1 MEVKVMKRMFLVLLL
16 LVTLGFFAN
25 CYAADGDVYN
35 DTYNRVNSVGAI
47 IPASETVTCSA
58 ANPGVGVASLT
69 TKTTFVVT
77 DATGASADVITL
89 ADGVA
94 GQEKIITLK
103 TDAETT
109 GLKVTPASYVST
121 DVLLEDAGDGVTF
134 VFDGAKWVLVSNNG
148 GTIE

>member
-1 MEVKVMKRMFLVLLL
+1 MIKRVFTVLLL
-16 LVTLGFFAN
+16 ILALGFLAMPV
-25 CYAADGDVYN
+25 YAATDIWYDGHNKIDS
-35 DTYNRVNSVGAI
+35 TGAI

-77 DATGASADVITL
+77 DATGASADTITL
-89 ADGVA
+89 AAGTA

-109 GLKVTPASYVST
+109 GLKVTPTTFASATT
-121 DVLLEDAGDGVTF
+121 DVLLEDAGDSVHL
-134 VFDGAKWVLVSNNG
+134 VSDGTSWILVSNNG
-148 GTIE
+148 GTLE

>member
-1 MEVKVMKRMFLVLLL
+1 MIKRVFTVLLL
-16 LVTLGFFAN
+16 ILALGFLAMPV
-25 CYAADGDVYN
+25 YAATDIWYDGHN
-35 DTYNRVNSVGAI
+35 TINSTGAI

-58 ANPGVGVASLT
+58 ANPGVGVASLS

-77 DATGASADVITL
+77 DATGASADTLTL
-89 ADGVA
+89 AAGTA

-109 GLKVTPASYVST
+109 GLKVYPSAYAST
-121 DVLLEDAGDGVTF
+121 DILLEDAGDSIL
-134 VFDGAKWVLVSNNG
+134 LVSDGTTWYLTGNNG

>member
-1 MEVKVMKRMFLVLLL
+1 MKRMFAILLL
-16 LVTLGFFAN
+16 LMIGLIAN
-25 CYAADGDVYN
+25 CYATDGDIYN
-35 DTYNRVNSVGAI
+35 DLHNRVNSSGAI
-47 IPASETVTCSA
+47 IPASETVTCSS

-77 DATGASADVITL
+77 DATGASADTITL
-89 ADGVA
+89 AAGTA

-109 GLKVTPASYVST
+109 GLKVVPTAYAST
-121 DVLLEDAGDGVTF
+121 DILLEDAGDSVL
-134 VFDGAKWVLVSNNG
+134 LVSDGTTWSLVGNNG